1 MRNHEDEQNEADEQD
16 EEDADDDGLHGD
28 DLHDL
33 CFPVNKPTNQF
44 PSEYGFARHAI

>member
-1 MRNHEDEQNEADEQD
+1 MTRMRDHEDEQNEADEQD
-16 EEDADDDGLHGD
+16 EDDDGLHGD